1 MRSTRERRE
10 KTFESPASVNLNSKS
25 DGTGTRP
32 STLSN
37 VYSVLWI
44 AVLFGTL
51 AFFLVTSL
59 LPGPTHSKV
68 ERRRLASMPKLSFQ
82 GMESG
87 RYQADLEG
95 YLDDHLFGRDAL
107 LRFNALAST
116 TLYGALDQNG
126 FVLKDGH
133 IIKVERRINE
143 QSLAYAASL
152 FERICKDNLEGTDC
166 RVYFSI
172 IPDKSYF
179 LEKDAYL
186 NMDYQAFF
194 EEARHIFDFGTE
206 IPIADTLAL
215 EDYYCTDPHWRQEAI
230 LDQACKLASSMN
242 VTILDEYSMQT
253 LAKKFTGQ
261 QGLQS
266 AYAHDE
272 DALNVLENPSM
283 KDWTILRYDQNE
295 PRESVLYDPSKIES
309 MDPYSVF
316 LSGSAG
322 MIEIDNPHASQ
333 DRELVLFA
341 DSYGSSIAPLLAS
354 GYGKTTIIDL
364 RNLPSFRL
372 KNVIEFDDQDVLFL
386 YSTSILNASSTL
398 K

>member
-152 FERICKDNLEGTDC
+152 FERIWKDNLEGTDC

-230 LDQACKLASSMN
+230 VEQAELIAQTMGAAIPGPFTEETVLDS
-242 VTILDEYSMQT
+242 
-253 LAKKFTGQ
+253 FTAQ

-266 AYAHDE
+266 LYRHSA
-272 DALNVLENPSM
+272 DALKVLRSASMEN
-283 KDWTILRYDQNE
+283 WTVTRYDE
-295 PRESVLYDPSKIES
+295 KGKHEGELYGPVQSKS
-309 MDPYSVF
+309 DPYAVF
-316 LSGSAG
+316 LGGSAG
-322 MIEIDNPHASQ
+322 MIEIENPDSPSN
-333 DRELVLFA
+333 RELVIFG
-341 DSYGSSIAPLLAS
+341 DSYASSIAPLLAS
-354 GYGKTTIIDL
+354 GYAKTTIVDL
-364 RNLPSFRL
+364 RNLPSYRL
-372 KNVIEFDDQDVLFL
+372 SSMIEFSDQDVLFL
-386 YSTSILNASSTL
+386 YSTTILNQAKAL